1 MKIPRKI
8 RNMIISWYQNGNEM
22 EILIFFI
29 LICLSDNSFV
39 YHGLSE
45 LMLDCFWQRAFAR
58 VQLPSNACKLGQ
70 AHNTHSP
77 YGYII
82 SVGDFADITWNKWL
96 EPQWLPILTKSQL
109 RQWLVEQ

>member
-1 MKIPRKI
+1 MRTLIFFLFTKLDILDFVFAFLMKIPRKI
-8 RNMIISWYQNGNEM
+8 RNMIISWYRNGNEM

-45 LMLDCFWQRAFAR
+45 INAR
-58 VQLPSNACKLGQ
+58 LFLTKSICSSTITVKRSLGH

-82 SVGDFADITWNKWL
+82 SVGDFADIT
-96 EPQWLPILTKSQL
+96 
-109 RQWLVEQ
+109 

>member
-1 MKIPRKI
+1 MRTLIFFLFTKLDILDFVFAFLMKIPRKI

-45 LMLDCFWQRAFAR
+45 INAR
-58 VQLPSNACKLGQ
+58 LFLTKSICSSTITVKRSLGH

-82 SVGDFADITWNKWL
+82 SVGDFADIT
-96 EPQWLPILTKSQL
+96 
-109 RQWLVEQ
+109 